1 MKKQKNQKEVKWY
14 QEPELVWFVLA
25 IVILTLLS
33 FGIYFNEKKT
43 NEPIYK
49 ETPCYYL
56 SDPETGQLVGIN
68 ESDYSKIK
76 ILTDSKNSSRF
87 TVLDTRNE
95 SNIKE
100 IPLCELWK

>member
-1 MKKQKNQKEVKWY
+1 MSNKIKDRIEQRWY
-14 QEPELVWFVLA
+14 QEPSFWIIIGIFVL
-25 IVILTLLS
+25 VVFTV
-33 FGIYFNEKKT
+33 YFLPERKT

-49 ETPCYYL
+49 ELPCYYL
-56 SDPETGQLVGIN
+56 SEPGIGQLVGIN